1 MQRKADLDLLTY
13 MRTRRHIAAKEEE
26 LLFEYVALELE
37 SGDLR
42 KGLWTM
48 ALASSN
54 FDERIAKAKYVNL
67 RVDDLRGEVAAI
79 RPELAKAQALVD
91 NLQRLL
97 DEGCSQAAIDHLGAP
112 IRAVAYTQKYGL
124 SREKIT
130 KAISVKK
137 LKAIWVGDN
146 LWVEDRRV

>member
-1 MQRKADLDLLTY
+1 MDLLTY
-13 MRTRRHIAAKEEE
+13 MRTRRHAAAKEEE

-37 SGDLR
+37 RGDLR

-67 RVDDLRGEVAAI
+67 RVDDLRHEFEAI

-112 IRAVAYTQKYGL
+112 IRAVAYTQKYKL
-124 SREKIT
+124 SRDQIS

-137 LKAIWVGDN
+137 LKACWVGEI
-146 LWVEDRRV
+146 LWVEDVRV